1 MSSSSSSDSPHGL
14 IRIHGARQHNLKNLD
29 VDIRNAPL
37 ASGDQASARFE
48 ADSTILLEVPVSFGG
63 QLLPSMIIKVKTSA
77 GYTPKF

>member
-1 MSSSSSSDSPHGL
+1 M
-14 IRIHGARQHNLKNLD
+14 
-29 VDIRNAPL
+29 DIRNAPL

-48 ADSTILLEVPVSFGG
+48 AVSTILLEVPVSFGG